1 MTKYFRFCL
10 ITLSLVFCLSAITF
24 GQRTTGNVAGTIK
37 DEKGAVVPGV
47 EVTLNGVSVGFNRTI
62 QSDSEGVYRF
72 QQIPPGMY
80 KITTAATSGFAEG
93 QLENITVTIEQTTTA
108 DVTLGISQA
117 VNTVEVSTD
126 PLGVAVDTTDSKVQ
140 TNITS
145 QLINQLPK
153 GGSFTS
159 LLKVSPGTR
168 SEPLAGG
175 FQVDGA
181 SGAENSFLIDG
192 QSSENFRTGMLTPNN
207 NIPTSLVSEIQVKT
221 GGFEA
226 EHGGA
231 SGGVISVVTKSGSDV
246 WHGEFGTVFE
256 DSKLQPAPR
265 FAIQSYTA
273 SNGEPQYQ
281 YSLAQPKDSFLNS
294 FPTASLG
301 GAIIKKHLWF
311 YGNYSPQIY
320 QRNRVSNF
328 INSPTTA
335 NFATGSFVATPRPGV
350 GPIEYRT
357 TQKNEYAFA
366 RLDSS
371 LFNNLRLSATYLW
384 NPIVTTGNIP
394 FDSLTTSNPV
404 NVPFNGQSLPSAQY
418 YALRGGRTPSNNVTG
433 QVIYTP
439 TANLVA
445 TFRYGRSFLNQRGG
459 NNALPGN
466 NPTPGNYAILN
477 TVRFRCQGLQGAY
490 ETIATGCPGGIR
502 YQNVTSNSITVRDVS
517 LKNEYNADL
526 TYILGNFGGS
536 HEFKGGYQLGKTK
549 NDTLSGNAAT
559 GIVNLYYGATFSQLQ
574 NSSIGRLVTA
584 ENTGSGL
591 TTCPTVNTTT
601 CLGVGTLYR
610 SGAKGIAENKYQ
622 GLYIQDKYQPF
633 KRLTLN
639 LGVRAEKENLPA
651 YNTGN
656 GIGGVPLEFGWG
668 SKIAPRLGGAYDVF
682 GDGKTKIF
690 ASYGWFYDRLKFEL
704 PRGSFGGNFYRIDY
718 FRITSDHPN
727 YNYYTPG
734 VILGSFTDPIGG
746 GNPSTAGGISELQS
760 DNRIPSNL
768 TAAQKAALGLCT
780 TCGVAGDIK
789 PFRQSEFTVGAE
801 RELSRIFVLSA
812 RYTRKNVDHAIEDH
826 AIIGLNLGENYYIGN
841 PGEGADLAGDLAA
854 GYVKS
859 AKPQRLYN
867 GLEISLNK
875 RLSNNYFFNVNYTL
889 SRLYGNYSGLASSDE
904 VTISNANGNVGGRT
918 SPGVNRFF
926 DYIINGFTATGE
938 PDNGLL
944 GTDRT
949 HALKAYGGYN
959 FDWFGS
965 RKNATEISFFQQALQ
980 GTPQTTFINVVATD
994 IPLSK
999 RGDLGR
1005 TKPYYQTDF
1014 SITHRYRFG
1023 QDARYTVA
1031 FNIDLLNAF
1040 NNNSPLTLDTVRY
1053 KNVNGI
1059 TTADIDPTFDQNTQ
1073 TPTAILNKVLNGQI
1087 GPQIS
1092 ALANSATN
1100 PISTTYG
1107 LPTSYQEPRNIRFG
1121 FRFLF

>member
-1 MTKYFRFCL
+1 MTKYLGFCL
-10 ITLSLVFCLSAITF
+10 LTLSLIFCLSAITF
-24 GQRTTGNVAGTIK
+24 GQQTTGSVEGTIK
-37 DEKGAVVPGV
+37 DEKGGVIPGV
-47 EVTLNGVSVGFNRTI
+47 GITLSGVSVGFNRTV
-62 QSDSEGVYRF
+62 QANDDGVYRF
-72 QQIPPGMY
+72 QQVPPGTF
-80 KITTAATSGFAEG
+80 KITTAAVNGFAAG
-93 QLENITVTIEQTTTA
+93 LLENITVTLEKTTTA
-108 DVTLGISQA
+108 DITIGVSQS
-117 VNTVEVSTD
+117 VNTVDVSSD
-126 PLGVAVDTTDSKVQ
+126 PLGVAIDSTDSKVQ

-145 QLINQLPK
+145 QLIDQLPK
-153 GGSFTS
+153 GGSFTT

-181 SGAENSFLIDG
+181 SGSENSFLIDG
-192 QSSENFRTGMLTPNN
+192 QSAENFRTGMLTPNN

-221 GGFEA
+221 SGFEA

-246 WHGEFGTVFE
+246 WHGEFGTVLE
-256 DSKLQPAPR
+256 DSKIQPAPR
-265 FAIQSYTA
+265 YATQSYNTA
-273 SNGEPQYQ
+273 SAPQYL
-281 YSLAQPKDSFLNS
+281 YSLPQPRDSFLNF

-301 GAIIKKHLWF
+301 GSIIKKHLWF

-320 QRNRVSNF
+320 SRSRTSNF
-328 INSPTTA
+328 INSPTA
-335 NFATGSFVATPRPGV
+335 ADFATGRFVATPQPGIA
-350 GPIEYRT
+350 PIEYRT
-357 TQKNEYAFA
+357 TFKSEYAFG
-366 RLDSS
+366 RLDAS
-371 LFNNLRLSATYLW
+371 LFNNLRLSGTYLW
-384 NPIVTTGNIP
+384 NPIVTSGNLP
-394 FDSLTTSNPV
+394 FAAVTTSNPGDV
-404 NVPFNGQSLPSAQY
+404 RFNGQFLPSAQY
-418 YALRGGRTPSNNVTG
+418 YAMTGGRTPSNNVTG

-439 TANLVA
+439 TTNLVA

-466 NPTPGNYAILN
+466 NPTLGNYAVAN
-477 TVRFRCQGLQGAY
+477 AVRFRCQGDTGVY
-490 ETIATGCPGGIR
+490 SRTATGCPTGFN
-502 YQNVTSNSITVRDVS
+502 YQNVTSNSLTTRDVS

-549 NDTLSGNAAT
+549 NDVLSGNAGT
-559 GIVNLYYGATFSQLQ
+559 GIVSLYYGATFSQLGQ
-574 NSSIGRLVTA
+574 TQIGRLVTA
-584 ENTGSGL
+584 ETTGTGL
-591 TTCPTVNTTT
+591 ATCPVINTTT
-601 CLGVGTLYR
+601 CLGVGSLYR

-622 GLYIQDKYQPF
+622 GLYIQDKWQPF
-633 KRLTLN
+633 RRLTLN

-651 YNTGN
+651 YNTGD

-668 SKIAPRLGGAYDVF
+668 SKIAPRLGGAYDLT

-690 ASYGWFYDRLKFEL
+690 GSYGWFYDRLKFEL
-704 PRGSFGGNFYRIDY
+704 PRGTFGGNFYRVDY
-718 FRITSDHPN
+718 FRITSAHPN
-727 YNYYTPG
+727 YDYYTPG

-768 TAAQKAALGLCT
+768 TAEQKAKLGLCAV
-780 TCGVAGDIK
+780 CGVATDIK
-789 PFRQSEFTVGAE
+789 PFRQSEFTVGTE
-801 RELSRIFVLSA
+801 RELSKIFVLSA
-812 RYTRKNVDHAIEDH
+812 RYTRKNVDQAIEDH
-826 AIIGLNLGENYYIGN
+826 AIIGLFLGENNFIGN
-841 PGEGADLAGDLAA
+841 PGQGADLAADKAA
-854 GYVKS
+854 DYVKS

-904 VTISNANGNVGGRT
+904 VTIANANGNIGGRT

-944 GTDRT
+944 ATDRT
-949 HALKAYGGYN
+949 HTLKAYGGYN

-965 RKNATEISFFQQALQ
+965 KTNTTELSFFQQALQ

-1023 QDARYTVA
+1023 RDARYTLAV
-1031 FNIDLLNAF
+1031 NIDLLNAF

-1053 KNVNGI
+1053 KRTNSI
-1059 TTADIDPTFDQNTQ
+1059 SPLAIDPTFDQNTQ
-1073 TPTAILNKVLNGQI
+1073 TPTAILNRVLNGQI
-1087 GPQIS
+1087 GPQIA

-1107 LPTSYQEPRNIRFG
+1107 LPTSFQEPRNIRFG

>member
-10 ITLSLVFCLSAITF
+10 LALSLVFCLSAIAF
-24 GQRTTGNVAGTIK
+24 GQQTTGSVEGTIK

-47 EVTLNGVSVGFNRTI
+47 SVTLDGVSVGFNRTI
-62 QSDSEGVYRF
+62 QSDNEGVYRF
-72 QQIPPGMY
+72 QQVPPGTY
-80 KITTAATSGFAEG
+80 KISTGAASGFAAGQLENVTVTLEKITTAD
-93 QLENITVTIEQTTTA
+93 ITV
-108 DVTLGISQA
+108 GISQS
-117 VNTVEVSTD
+117 VNTVEVSSD
-126 PLGVAVDTTDSKVQ
+126 PLGVAVDPTDSKVQ

-145 QLINQLPK
+145 RLIDQLPK

-168 SEPLAGG
+168 SEPLSGG

-181 SGAENSFLIDG
+181 SGSENSFLIDG
-192 QSSENFRTGMLTPNN
+192 QAVENFRTGMLNANN

-221 GGFEA
+221 SGFEA

-231 SGGVISVVTKSGSDV
+231 SGGVVSVVTKSGSDV

-256 DSKLQPAPR
+256 DSKFQPAPR
-265 FAIQSYTA
+265 YAIQST
-273 SNGEPQYQ
+273 STTPQYLYAIKQ
-281 YSLAQPKDSFLNS
+281 NRDSFLNF

-311 YGNYSPQIY
+311 YGNYSPQSY
-320 QRNRVSNF
+320 QRNRTSSF
-328 INSPTTA
+328 INAPSVTD
-335 NFATGSFVATPRPGV
+335 FATGSFVATPRAGV

-357 TQKNEYAFA
+357 TQKNEYAFG
-366 RLDSS
+366 RLDASI
-371 LFNNLRLSATYLW
+371 FNNLRLSGTYLW
-384 NPIVTTGNIP
+384 NPIVTSGNLP
-394 FDSLTTSNPV
+394 FDSITASNPV
-404 NVPFNGQSLPSAQY
+404 NVLFNGQALPSAQY
-418 YALRGGRTPSNNVTG
+418 YAIRGGRTPSNNVTG

-445 TFRYGRSFLNQRGG
+445 TFRYGRAFLNQRGG
-459 NNALPGN
+459 DNQLPGN
-466 NPTPGNYAILN
+466 NPSAGNYGIAN
-477 TVRFRCQGLQGAY
+477 AVRFRCQGLQSVYGA
-490 ETIATGCPGGIR
+490 TATGCPGGIG
-502 YQNVTSNSITVRDVS
+502 YQNVTTNSLTTRDVS

-536 HEFKGGYQLGKTK
+536 HEFKGGYQFGKTK
-549 NDTLSGNAAT
+549 NDVLSGNAGT
-559 GIVNLYYGATFSQLQ
+559 GVVNLYYGTTFSQLQ
-574 NSSIGRLVTA
+574 STAFGRFVTA
-584 ENTGSGL
+584 ETTGSGL
-591 TTCPTVNTTT
+591 PTCPVVNTTT
-601 CLGVGTLYR
+601 CLGVGSLYR
-610 SGAKGIAENKYQ
+610 AGAKGIAENKYQ
-622 GLYIQDKYQPF
+622 GIYIQDKWQPF
-633 KRLTLN
+633 RRLTLN

-651 YNTGN
+651 YNTGE
-656 GIGGVPLEFGWG
+656 GIGGVPLDFGWG
-668 SKIAPRLGGAYDVF
+668 KKIAPRLGGAYDLF

-704 PRGSFGGNFYRIDY
+704 PRGTFGGNFYRIDY
-718 FRITSDHPN
+718 FRITSAHPN
-727 YNYYTPG
+727 YDYYTPG

-746 GNPSTAGGISELQS
+746 GNPSAAGGISELQS
-760 DNRIPSNL
+760 DNRIPANL
-768 TAAQKAALGLCT
+768 TAAQKAALGLCAA
-780 TCGVAGDIK
+780 CGVASDIK
-789 PFRQSEFTVGAE
+789 PFRQSEFTVGTE
-801 RELSRIFVLSA
+801 RELSKLYVLSV

-826 AIIGLNLGENYYIGN
+826 AIIGLNLGENNYIGN
-841 PGEGADLAGDLAA
+841 PGEGSDLAGDLAA

-867 GLEISLNK
+867 GLEISLDK

-904 VTISNANGNVGGRT
+904 ISVANANGAITGRT
-918 SPGVNRFF
+918 APGVNRFF

-949 HALKAYGGYN
+949 HTLKAYGGYN

-965 RKNATEISFFQQALQ
+965 KVNTTELSFFQQALQ

-999 RGDLGR
+999 RGDMGR

-1023 QDARYTVA
+1023 QDARYTLAV
-1031 FNIDLLNAF
+1031 NVDLLNAF
-1040 NNNSPLTLDTVRY
+1040 NNNSPLILNNQKY
-1053 KNVNGI
+1053 LSGI
-1059 TTADIDPTFDQNTQ
+1059 SVTDIDPNFDPLTQ
-1073 TPTAILNKVLNGQI
+1073 PPTAILNKVLNGQI
-1087 GPQIS
+1087 GPQLA

-1100 PISTTYG
+1100 KTYG